1 MMTISQVKNA
11 SLKHKYLALRNID
24 GCLIG
29 VNSMFVQK
37 AIEKCNL
44 KNLTL
49 KTEFI
54 GFKSICFNEY
64 INRKIPFL

>member
-1 MMTISQVKNA
+1 MMTISQVKKA

-37 AIEKCNL
+37 AIEKSG
-44 KNLTL
+44 KNITL